1 MKTLNMIKVIIIEDN
16 HELRERLR
24 KLMADS
30 KVLDC
35 ILAVDSIER
44 FMKYSTD
51 QLESPDIILTDIGL
65 PGVSGIEGIPYFRKT
80 YPEAEVIML
89 TVHKDPDKIFKAI
102 CAGATGYL
110 LKDTSFEDLEKQ
122 LNQISEKGGSALSP
136 QVARRVLDYFQPS
149 KLKKESVE
157 KANLSEK
164 EQQIVV
170 FLVDGLSYQKIAEH
184 QGISIDGI
192 RYHIKNI
199 YKKLHVKSKAE
210 VIKKYMGKDRDSW
223 F

>member
-1 MKTLNMIKVIIIEDN
+1 MTKVIIIEDN

-24 KLMADS
+24 KLMANS
-30 KVLDC
+30 KVLNC

-51 QLESPDIILTDIGL
+51 QLETPDIILTDIGL

-122 LNQISEKGGSALSP
+122 LKQINEKGGSVLSP

-149 KLKKESVE
+149 SKKKNIE
-157 KANLSEK
+157 KAILTEK

-184 QGISIDGI
+184 QGVTIDGI

-210 VIKKYMGKDRDSW
+210 VIKKYMGKDRASW